1 MSATESRAKLA
12 RAAKVLLAEWQQAQ
26 EIWRDENGA
35 QFEKKY
41 VAPLESSIRAA
52 VQAMERIGALIDKAQ
67 RECEDSREVNT

>member
-12 RAAKVLLAEWQQAQ
+12 RAAKALMAEWQQVQ

-35 QFEKKY
+35 QFEKKF

-67 RECEDSREVNT
+67 RDCEDSREVNT